1 MRYFQEICPFRTK
14 PWGLNQEISRYQ
26 GQTPLFAVFMEF
38 CSFRRFSLS
47 TNCRGLM
54 QPQRLGTKGA
64 DFLEIPRT
72 KLPLFVN
79 HFFLVQEQN
88 YKLALSKMT

>member
-1 MRYFQEICPFRTK
+1 
-14 PWGLNQEISRYQ
+14 
-26 GQTPLFAVFMEF
+26 
-38 CSFRRFSLS
+38 
-47 TNCRGLM
+47 M